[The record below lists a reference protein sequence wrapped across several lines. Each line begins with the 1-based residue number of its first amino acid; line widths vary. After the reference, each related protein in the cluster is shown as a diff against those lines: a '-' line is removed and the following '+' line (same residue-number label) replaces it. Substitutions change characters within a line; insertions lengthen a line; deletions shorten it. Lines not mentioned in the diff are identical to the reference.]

1 MILGQVIG
9 SIVSTRKDES
19 LVGLKLLLVQELTVD
34 LAPTGGVV
42 VAADAVGAGVDEVVL
57 CASGSSARLTD
68 VTKDRPV
75 DTVIMAI
82 VDSFDVH
89 GEWRYNKFADAVAS
103 ARSGSA

>member
-1 MILGQVIG
+1 MILGQIIG
-9 SIVSTRKDES
+9 SVVSTRKDES

-34 LAPTGGVV
+34 LTPTGGVV
-42 VAADAVGAGVDEVVL
+42 IAADAVGAGIDEVVL

-89 GEWRYNKFADAVAS
+89 GEWRYNKFDHAVAS
-103 ARSGSA
+103 HGNRP